1 MRFSRNR
8 LKLNFLFLTIFS
20 FVLFGS
26 YLFIQKVYSLQFIES
41 DHFQDQALSYRE
53 RVEVLEAKRG
63 TIYDKH
69 FNVLASSI
77 QSYNVAIR
85 PNEINDLGLIKI
97 LSPILGI
104 DENKILNEITEN
116 SRFFYLKRNVDFE
129 TGQKIKSWNYK
140 GVHLEQSNKRNV
152 YDESTSNLIGLVDP
166 DGNGIEGLELYFDNF
181 LQGQNGELRY
191 ESAPNGA
198 IIPQGEIKTIQPK
211 HGEDLV
217 LAIDSELQ
225 YLTENL
231 CNDAL
236 LDTGA
241 FKCSVV
247 FANSLTGE
255 VLISSETSSSD
266 NKYFDIDL
274 ISARANYEPGSALK
288 IFTIGSLIESDIV
301 DENNSYLVEDE
312 IEIIDGSCDDN
323 YEGFKGCF
331 KDFLKHEP
339 LNLTVEEIIERSSNV
354 GTIKIVNNSNIDNVE
369 EFLKKFG
376 FGSRTGVEL
385 SGESKGSFTEYNSC
399 KTCLSSLSIG
409 YSINTT
415 QYQMVKGYSIIAN
428 GGNDIQLSLLRNL
441 DQNVNDQNVNQ
452 KSIISNDL
460 SNRLKKL
467 LINVVEGDNGTGK
480 SLRMSGYVIGGKTGT
495 SRTYLEGIGY
505 SDKRFNT
512 SFTGFIETNEGPI
525 VGSVILWGA
534 LGSPISEYVTGG
546 STAAPIFKNI
556 VRNLVPEK

>member
-26 YLFIQKVYSLQFIES
+26 FLFIQKVYSLQFIES
-41 DHFQDQALSYRE
+41 EHFQDQALSYRE

-85 PNEINDLGLIKI
+85 PNEINDLGVIKV

-140 GVHLEQSNKRNV
+140 GIHLEQSNKRNI
-152 YDESTSNLIGLVDP
+152 YDESTANLIGLVDP
-166 DGNGIEGLELYFDNF
+166 DGNGIEGLELYFDNY

-236 LDTGA
+236 VDTGA

-255 VLISSETSSSD
+255 VLISSETSSLD
-266 NKYFDIDL
+266 NKYFNIDL
-274 ISARANYEPGSALK
+274 ISARAYYEPGSALK
-288 IFTIGSLIESDIV
+288 IFTIGSLIESDVV
-301 DENNSYLVEDE
+301 DENSSYLVEDE

-323 YEGFKGCF
+323 HEGFKGCF

-385 SGESKGSFTEYNSC
+385 SGESKGSFTEYNTC

-441 DQNVNDQNVNQ
+441 DQNVNQ

-505 SDKRFNT
+505 SDNRFNT

>member
-376 FGSRTGVEL
+376 FGSKTGVEL
-385 SGESKGSFTEYNSC
+385 SGESKGSFTEYNTC

-428 GGNDIQLSLLRNL
+428 GGKDIQLSLLRNL
-441 DQNVNDQNVNQ
+441 DQNVNQ

>member
-26 YLFIQKVYSLQFIES
+26 FLFIQKVYSLQFIES
-41 DHFQDQALSYRE
+41 EHFQDQALSYRE

-85 PNEINDLGLIKI
+85 PNEINDLGVIKV

-198 IIPQGEIKTIQPK
+198 IIPQGEIKTIQPQ

-225 YLTENL
+225 YLSENL

-301 DENNSYLVEDE
+301 YENNSYLVEDE

-323 YEGFKGCF
+323 YEGYKGCF

-428 GGNDIQLSLLRNL
+428 GGKDIQLSLLRNL
-441 DQNVNDQNVNQ
+441 DQNVNQ

-480 SLRMSGYVIGGKTGT
+480 SLRMNGYVIGGKTGT

-556 VRNLVPEK
+556 VRNLVPDK

>member
-26 YLFIQKVYSLQFIES
+26 FLFIQKVYSLQFIES

-85 PNEINDLGLIKI
+85 PNEINDLGLIKV

-236 LDTGA
+236 VDTGA

-385 SGESKGSFTEYNSC
+385 SGESKGSFTEYNTC

-428 GGNDIQLSLLRNL
+428 GGKDIQLSLLRNL
-441 DQNVNDQNVNQ
+441 DRNVNQ

-556 VRNLVPEK
+556 VRNLVPDK

>member
-1 MRFSRNR
+1 MRFNRNR
-8 LKLNFLFLTIFS
+8 LKLNILFLTIFS

-26 YLFIQKVYSLQFIES
+26 FLFIQKVYSLQFIES

-77 QSYNVAIR
+77 QSYNVAIK
-85 PNEINDLGLIKI
+85 PNEINDLGFIKV

-104 DENKILNEITEN
+104 DENKIINKITEN

-140 GVHLEQSNKRNV
+140 GIHLEQSNKRNI
-152 YDESTSNLIGLVDP
+152 YDESTANLIGLVDP
-166 DGNGIEGLELYFDNF
+166 DGNGIEGLELYFDNY

-236 LDTGA
+236 VDTGA

-255 VLISSETSSSD
+255 VLISSETSSLD

-274 ISARANYEPGSALK
+274 ISARAYYEPGSALK

-301 DENNSYLVEDE
+301 DENSSYLVEDE

-323 YEGFKGCF
+323 HEGFKGCF

-385 SGESKGSFTEYNSC
+385 SGESKGSFTEYNTC

-428 GGNDIQLSLLRNL
+428 GGKDIQLSLLRNL
-441 DQNVNDQNVNQ
+441 DQNVNQ

-556 VRNLVPEK
+556 VRNLVPDK

>member
-1 MRFSRNR
+1 MRFNRNR
-8 LKLNFLFLTIFS
+8 LKLNILFLTIFS

-26 YLFIQKVYSLQFIES
+26 FLFIQKVYSLQFIES

-77 QSYNVAIR
+77 QSYNVAIK
-85 PNEINDLGLIKI
+85 PNEINDLGFIKV

-104 DENKILNEITEN
+104 DENKIINKITEN
-116 SRFFYLKRNVDFE
+116 SSFFYLKRNVDYE

-140 GVHLEQSNKRNV
+140 GIHLEQSNKRNI
-152 YDESTSNLIGLVDP
+152 YDESTANLIGLVDP
-166 DGNGIEGLELYFDNF
+166 DGNGIEGLELYFDNY

-236 LDTGA
+236 VDTGA

-255 VLISSETSSSD
+255 VLISSETSSLD
-266 NKYFDIDL
+266 NKYFNIDL
-274 ISARANYEPGSALK
+274 ISARAYYEPGSALK

-301 DENNSYLVEDE
+301 DENSSYLVEDE

-323 YEGFKGCF
+323 HEGFKGCF

-376 FGSRTGVEL
+376 FGSKTGVEL
-385 SGESKGSFTEYNSC
+385 SGESKGSFTEYNTC

-441 DQNVNDQNVNQ
+441 DQNVNQ

-546 STAAPIFKNI
+546 STAAPIFKSI
-556 VRNLVPEK
+556 VRNLVPDK

>member
-1 MRFSRNR
+1 MRFNRNR
-8 LKLNFLFLTIFS
+8 LKLNILFLTIFS

-26 YLFIQKVYSLQFIES
+26 FLFIQKVYSLQFIES

-77 QSYNVAIR
+77 QSYNVAIK
-85 PNEINDLGLIKI
+85 PNEINDLGFIKV

-428 GGNDIQLSLLRNL
+428 GGKDIQLSLLRNL
-441 DQNVNDQNVNQ
+441 DQNVNQ

-546 STAAPIFKNI
+546 STAAPIFKSI
-556 VRNLVPEK
+556 VRNLVPDK

>member
-1 MRFSRNR
+1 MRFNRNR
-8 LKLNFLFLTIFS
+8 LKLNILFLTIFS

-26 YLFIQKVYSLQFIES
+26 FLFIQKVYSLQFIES

-77 QSYNVAIR
+77 QSYNVAIK
-85 PNEINDLGLIKI
+85 PNEINDLGFIKV

-104 DENKILNEITEN
+104 DENKIINKITEN
-116 SRFFYLKRNVDFE
+116 SSFFYLKRNVDFE

-140 GVHLEQSNKRNV
+140 GIHLEQSNKRNI
-152 YDESTSNLIGLVDP
+152 YDESTANLIGLVDP
-166 DGNGIEGLELYFDNF
+166 DGNGIEGLELYFDNY

-236 LDTGA
+236 VDTGA

-255 VLISSETSSSD
+255 VLISSETSSLD
-266 NKYFDIDL
+266 NKYFNIDL
-274 ISARANYEPGSALK
+274 ISARAYYEPGSALK

-301 DENNSYLVEDE
+301 DENSSYLVEDE

-323 YEGFKGCF
+323 HEGFKGCF

-376 FGSRTGVEL
+376 FGSKTGVEL
-385 SGESKGSFTEYNSC
+385 SGESKGSFTEYNTC

-428 GGNDIQLSLLRNL
+428 GGKDIQLSLLRNL
-441 DQNVNDQNVNQ
+441 DRNVNQ

-480 SLRMSGYVIGGKTGT
+480 SLRMSDYVIGGKTGT

-556 VRNLVPEK
+556 VRNLVPDK

>member
-26 YLFIQKVYSLQFIES
+26 FLFIQKVYSLQFIES

-85 PNEINDLGLIKI
+85 PNEINDLGLIKV

-236 LDTGA
+236 VDTGA

-255 VLISSETSSSD
+255 VLISSETSSLD

-428 GGNDIQLSLLRNL
+428 GGKDIQLSLLRNL
-441 DQNVNDQNVNQ
+441 DQNVNQ

-556 VRNLVPEK
+556 VRNLVPDK

>member
-1 MRFSRNR
+1 MRFNRNR
-8 LKLNFLFLTIFS
+8 LKLNILFLMIFS
-20 FVLFGS
+20 FVLVGS
-26 YLFIQKVYSLQFIES
+26 FLFIQKVYSLQFIES

-77 QSYNVAIR
+77 QSYNVAIK
-85 PNEINDLGLIKI
+85 PNEINDLDFIKV

-104 DENKILNEITEN
+104 DENKIINKITEN
-116 SRFFYLKRNVDFE
+116 SGFFYLKRNVDFE

-140 GVHLEQSNKRNV
+140 GIHLEQSNKRNI
-152 YDESTSNLIGLVDP
+152 YDESTANLIGLVDP
-166 DGNGIEGLELYFDNF
+166 DGNGIEGLELYFDNY

-236 LDTGA
+236 VDTGA

-255 VLISSETSSSD
+255 VLISSETSSLD
-266 NKYFDIDL
+266 NKYFNIDL
-274 ISARANYEPGSALK
+274 ISARAYYEPGSALK

-301 DENNSYLVEDE
+301 DENSSYLVEDK
-312 IEIIDGSCDDN
+312 IEIIDGSCEDN
-323 YEGFKGCF
+323 HEGFKGCF

-376 FGSRTGVEL
+376 FGSKTGVEL
-385 SGESKGSFTEYNSC
+385 SGESKGSFTEYNTC

-441 DQNVNDQNVNQ
+441 DQNINQ

-480 SLRMSGYVIGGKTGT
+480 SLRMSDYVIGGKTGT

-556 VRNLVPEK
+556 VRNLVPDK

>member
-85 PNEINDLGLIKI
+85 PNEINDLGLIKV

-104 DENKILNEITEN
+104 DENKILNEITGN

-198 IIPQGEIKTIQPK
+198 IIPQGKIKTIQPK

-385 SGESKGSFTEYNSC
+385 SGESKGSFTEYNTC

-441 DQNVNDQNVNQ
+441 DQNVNQ

-546 STAAPIFKNI
+546 STAAPIFKSI
-556 VRNLVPEK
+556 VRNLVPDK

>member
-8 LKLNFLFLTIFS
+8 LKLNFLFLAIFS

-26 YLFIQKVYSLQFIES
+26 FLFIQKVYSLQFIES

-85 PNEINDLGLIKI
+85 PNEISDLGFIKV

-236 LDTGA
+236 VDTGA

-301 DENNSYLVEDE
+301 DEKNSYLVEDE

-385 SGESKGSFTEYNSC
+385 SGESKGSFTEYNTC

-441 DQNVNDQNVNQ
+441 DQNVNQ

>member
-1 MRFSRNR
+1 MRFNRNR
-8 LKLNFLFLTIFS
+8 LKLNILFLTIFS

-26 YLFIQKVYSLQFIES
+26 FLFIQKVYSLQFIES

-77 QSYNVAIR
+77 QSYNVAIK
-85 PNEINDLGLIKI
+85 PNEINDLGFIKV

-104 DENKILNEITEN
+104 DENKIINKITEN
-116 SRFFYLKRNVDFE
+116 SSFFYLKRNVDFE

-140 GVHLEQSNKRNV
+140 GIHLEQSNKRNI
-152 YDESTSNLIGLVDP
+152 YDESTANLIGLVDP
-166 DGNGIEGLELYFDNF
+166 DGNGIEGLELYFDNY

-236 LDTGA
+236 VDTGA

-255 VLISSETSSSD
+255 VLISSETSSLD
-266 NKYFDIDL
+266 NKYFNIDL
-274 ISARANYEPGSALK
+274 ISARAYYEPGSALK

-301 DENNSYLVEDE
+301 DESSSYLVEDE

-323 YEGFKGCF
+323 HEGFKGCF

-385 SGESKGSFTEYNSC
+385 SGESKGSFTEYNTC

-428 GGNDIQLSLLRNL
+428 GGKDIQLSLLRNL
-441 DQNVNDQNVNQ
+441 DQNVNQ
-452 KSIISNDL
+452 KSIISIDL

-480 SLRMSGYVIGGKTGT
+480 SLRMSDYVIGGKTGT

>member
-26 YLFIQKVYSLQFIES
+26 FLFIQKVYSLQFIES

-85 PNEINDLGLIKI
+85 PNEINDLGLIKV

-198 IIPQGEIKTIQPK
+198 IIPQGEIKTIQPQ

-236 LDTGA
+236 VDTGA

-288 IFTIGSLIESDIV
+288 IFTIGSLIESDII

-385 SGESKGSFTEYNSC
+385 SGESKGSFTEYNTC

-428 GGNDIQLSLLRNL
+428 GGKDIQLSLLRNL
-441 DQNVNDQNVNQ
+441 EQNVNQ

-556 VRNLVPEK
+556 VRNLVPDK

>member
-1 MRFSRNR
+1 MRFNKNR
-8 LKLNFLFLTIFS
+8 LKLNILFLTIFS

-26 YLFIQKVYSLQFIES
+26 FLFIQKVYSLQFIES

-77 QSYNVAIR
+77 QSYNVAIK
-85 PNEINDLGLIKI
+85 PNEINDLGFIKV

-104 DENKILNEITEN
+104 DENKIINKITEN
-116 SRFFYLKRNVDFE
+116 SGFFYLKRNVDFE

-140 GVHLEQSNKRNV
+140 GIHLEQSNKRNI
-152 YDESTSNLIGLVDP
+152 YDESTANLIGLVDP
-166 DGNGIEGLELYFDNF
+166 DGNGIEGLELYFDNY

-236 LDTGA
+236 VDTGA

-255 VLISSETSSSD
+255 VLISSETSSLD
-266 NKYFDIDL
+266 NKYFNIDL
-274 ISARANYEPGSALK
+274 ISARAYYEPGSALK

-301 DENNSYLVEDE
+301 DESSSYLVEDE

-323 YEGFKGCF
+323 HEGFKGCF

-376 FGSRTGVEL
+376 FGSKTGVEL
-385 SGESKGSFTEYNSC
+385 SGESKGSFTEYNTC

-441 DQNVNDQNVNQ
+441 DQNVNQ

-556 VRNLVPEK
+556 VRNLVPDK

>member
-26 YLFIQKVYSLQFIES
+26 FLFIQKVYSLQFIES

-85 PNEINDLGLIKI
+85 PNEINDLGLIKV

-255 VLISSETSSSD
+255 VLISSETSSLD

-385 SGESKGSFTEYNSC
+385 SGESKGSFTEYNTC

-441 DQNVNDQNVNQ
+441 DQNVNQ

-556 VRNLVPEK
+556 VRNLVPDK

>member
-85 PNEINDLGLIKI
+85 PNEINDLGFIKV

-312 IEIIDGSCDDN
+312 IEVIDGSCDDN

-385 SGESKGSFTEYNSC
+385 SGESKGSFTEYNTC

-441 DQNVNDQNVNQ
+441 DQNVNQ

-546 STAAPIFKNI
+546 STAAPIFKSI
-556 VRNLVPEK
+556 VRNLVPDK

>member
-1 MRFSRNR
+1 MRFNRNR
-8 LKLNFLFLTIFS
+8 LKLNILFLTIFS

-26 YLFIQKVYSLQFIES
+26 FLFIQKVYSLQFIES

-77 QSYNVAIR
+77 QSYNVAIK
-85 PNEINDLGLIKI
+85 PNEINDLGFIKV

-104 DENKILNEITEN
+104 DENKIINKITEN
-116 SRFFYLKRNVDFE
+116 SSFFYLKRNVDYE

-140 GVHLEQSNKRNV
+140 GIHLEQSNKRNI
-152 YDESTSNLIGLVDP
+152 YDESTANLIGLVDP
-166 DGNGIEGLELYFDNF
+166 DGNGIEGLELYFDNY

-236 LDTGA
+236 VDTGA

-255 VLISSETSSSD
+255 VLISSETSSLD
-266 NKYFDIDL
+266 NKYFNIDL
-274 ISARANYEPGSALK
+274 ISARAYYEPGSALK

-301 DENNSYLVEDE
+301 DENSSYLVEDK
-312 IEIIDGSCDDN
+312 IEIIDGSCEDN
-323 YEGFKGCF
+323 HEGFKGCF

-385 SGESKGSFTEYNSC
+385 SGESKGSFTEYNTC

-441 DQNVNDQNVNQ
+441 DQNVNQ

-556 VRNLVPEK
+556 VRNLVPDK

>member
-26 YLFIQKVYSLQFIES
+26 FLFIQKVYSLQFIES

-85 PNEINDLGLIKI
+85 PNEINDLGFIKV

-236 LDTGA
+236 VDTGA

-255 VLISSETSSSD
+255 VLISSETSSLD

-385 SGESKGSFTEYNSC
+385 SGESKGSFTEYNTC

-441 DQNVNDQNVNQ
+441 DQNVNQ

-556 VRNLVPEK
+556 VRNLVPDK

>member
-152 YDESTSNLIGLVDP
+152 YDGSTSNLIGLVDP

-385 SGESKGSFTEYNSC
+385 SGESKGSFTEYNTC

-428 GGNDIQLSLLRNL
+428 GGKDIQLSLLRNL
-441 DQNVNDQNVNQ
+441 DRNVNQ
-452 KSIISNDL
+452 KSIISIDL

-480 SLRMSGYVIGGKTGT
+480 SLRMSDYVIGGKTGT

>member
-441 DQNVNDQNVNQ
+441 DQNVNQ

-480 SLRMSGYVIGGKTGT
+480 SLRMSDYVIGGKTGT

-556 VRNLVPEK
+556 VRNLVPDK

>member
-85 PNEINDLGLIKI
+85 PNEINDLGVIKV

-385 SGESKGSFTEYNSC
+385 SGESKGSFTEYNTC

-441 DQNVNDQNVNQ
+441 DQNVNQ

-556 VRNLVPEK
+556 VRNLVPDK

>member
-1 MRFSRNR
+1 MRFNRNR
-8 LKLNFLFLTIFS
+8 LKLNILFLTIFS

-26 YLFIQKVYSLQFIES
+26 FLFIQKVYSLQFIES

-77 QSYNVAIR
+77 QSYNVAIK
-85 PNEINDLGLIKI
+85 PNEINDLGFIKV

-104 DENKILNEITEN
+104 DENKIINKITEN
-116 SRFFYLKRNVDFE
+116 SSFFYLKRNVDFE

-140 GVHLEQSNKRNV
+140 GIHLEQSNKRNI
-152 YDESTSNLIGLVDP
+152 YDESTANLIGLVDP
-166 DGNGIEGLELYFDNF
+166 DGNGIEGLELYFDNY

-236 LDTGA
+236 VDTGA

-255 VLISSETSSSD
+255 VLISSETSSLD
-266 NKYFDIDL
+266 NKYFNIDL
-274 ISARANYEPGSALK
+274 ISARAYYEPGSALK

-301 DENNSYLVEDE
+301 DENSSYLVEDE

-323 YEGFKGCF
+323 HEGFKGCF

-376 FGSRTGVEL
+376 FGSKTGVEL
-385 SGESKGSFTEYNSC
+385 SGESKGSFTEYNTC

-428 GGNDIQLSLLRNL
+428 GGKDIQLSLLRNL
-441 DQNVNDQNVNQ
+441 DQNVNQ

-556 VRNLVPEK
+556 VRNLVPDK

>member
-1 MRFSRNR
+1 MRFNRNR
-8 LKLNFLFLTIFS
+8 LKLNFLFLTIFT
-20 FVLFGS
+20 FLLFGS
-26 YLFIQKVYSLQFIES
+26 FLFIQKIYSLQFIES
-41 DHFQDQALSYRE
+41 DYFQDQALSYRE
-53 RVEVLEAKRG
+53 RVEILEAKRG

-77 QSYNVAIR
+77 QSYNVAIK
-85 PNEINDLGLIKI
+85 PSEINDLGFIKV

-104 DENKILNEITEN
+104 DEKKILNKITEN
-116 SRFFYLKRNVDFE
+116 SNFFYLKRNVDFQ

-166 DGNGIEGLELYFDNF
+166 DGNGIEGLELYFDNY
-181 LQGQNGELRY
+181 LKGQNGELRY

-231 CNDAL
+231 CNNAL
-236 LDTGA
+236 IDTGA

-255 VLISSETSSSD
+255 VLISSETSSLD
-266 NKYFDIDL
+266 NKYFNIDL
-274 ISARANYEPGSALK
+274 ISARAYYEPGSALK
-288 IFTIGSLIESDIV
+288 IFTIGSLLESGIV
-301 DENNSYLVEDE
+301 NEKKTYLVEDK

-339 LNLTVEEIIERSSNV
+339 LNLSVEEIIERSSNV
-354 GTIKIVNNSNIDNVE
+354 GTIKIVNKSNIEVIE

-385 SGESKGSFTEYNSC
+385 SGESRGTFTEYNTC

-428 GGNDIQLSLLRNL
+428 GGKDIQLTLLRNL
-441 DQNVNDQNVNQ
+441 EQNENQ
-452 KSIISNDL
+452 KSIISHDL

-534 LGSPISEYVTGG
+534 IGSPISEYVTGG

-556 VRNLVPEK
+556 VRNLVPDK

>member
-1 MRFSRNR
+1 MRFNRNR

-26 YLFIQKVYSLQFIES
+26 FLFIQKVYSLQFIES

-77 QSYNVAIR
+77 QSYNVAIK
-85 PNEINDLGLIKI
+85 PNEINDLGFIKV

-104 DENKILNEITEN
+104 DENKIINKITEN
-116 SRFFYLKRNVDFE
+116 SSFFYLKRNVDFE

-140 GVHLEQSNKRNV
+140 GIHLEQSNKRNI
-152 YDESTSNLIGLVDP
+152 YDESTANLIGLVDP
-166 DGNGIEGLELYFDNF
+166 DGNGIEGLELYFDNY

-236 LDTGA
+236 VDTGA

-255 VLISSETSSSD
+255 VLISSETSSLN
-266 NKYFDIDL
+266 NKYFNIDL
-274 ISARANYEPGSALK
+274 ISARAYYEPGSALK

-301 DENNSYLVEDE
+301 DENSSYLVEDE

-323 YEGFKGCF
+323 HEGFKGCF

-354 GTIKIVNNSNIDNVE
+354 GAIKIVNNSNIDNVE

-385 SGESKGSFTEYNSC
+385 SGESKGSFTEYNTC

-441 DQNVNDQNVNQ
+441 DQNVNQ
-452 KSIISNDL
+452 KSIISNNL

-480 SLRMSGYVIGGKTGT
+480 SLRMSDYVIGGKTGT

>member
-1 MRFSRNR
+1 MRFNRNR

-26 YLFIQKVYSLQFIES
+26 FLFIQKIYSLQFIES

-77 QSYNVAIR
+77 QSYNVAIK
-85 PNEINDLGLIKI
+85 PNEINDLGFIKV

-104 DENKILNEITEN
+104 DENKIINKITEN
-116 SRFFYLKRNVDFE
+116 SSFFYLKRNVDFE

-140 GVHLEQSNKRNV
+140 GIHLEQSNKRNI
-152 YDESTSNLIGLVDP
+152 YDESTANLIGLVDP
-166 DGNGIEGLELYFDNF
+166 DGNGIEGLELYFDNY

-236 LDTGA
+236 VDTGA

-255 VLISSETSSSD
+255 VLISSETSSLD
-266 NKYFDIDL
+266 NKYFNIDL
-274 ISARANYEPGSALK
+274 ISARAYYEPGSALK

-301 DENNSYLVEDE
+301 DENSSYLVEDE

-323 YEGFKGCF
+323 HEGFKGCF

-385 SGESKGSFTEYNSC
+385 SGESKGSFTEYNTC

-428 GGNDIQLSLLRNL
+428 GGKDIQLSLLRNL
-441 DQNVNDQNVNQ
+441 DQNVNQ
-452 KSIISNDL
+452 KSIISIDL

-480 SLRMSGYVIGGKTGT
+480 SLRMSDYVIGGKTGT

-556 VRNLVPEK
+556 VRNLVPDK

>member
-376 FGSRTGVEL
+376 FGSKTGVEL
-385 SGESKGSFTEYNSC
+385 SGESKGSFTEYNTC

-441 DQNVNDQNVNQ
+441 DQNVNQ

-512 SFTGFIETNEGPI
+512 SFTGFIETIEGPI

-546 STAAPIFKNI
+546 STAAPIFKSS
-556 VRNLVPEK
+556 VRNLVPDK

>member
-85 PNEINDLGLIKI
+85 PNEINDLGLIKV

-255 VLISSETSSSD
+255 VLISSETSSLD

-376 FGSRTGVEL
+376 FGSKTGVEL
-385 SGESKGSFTEYNSC
+385 SGESKGSFTEYNTC

-441 DQNVNDQNVNQ
+441 DQNVNQ

-556 VRNLVPEK
+556 VRNLVPDK

>member
-1 MRFSRNR
+1 MRFNRNR
-8 LKLNFLFLTIFS
+8 LKLNFLFLTIFT
-20 FVLFGS
+20 FLLFGS
-26 YLFIQKVYSLQFIES
+26 FLFIQKIYSLQFIES
-41 DHFQDQALSYRE
+41 DYFQDQALSYRE
-53 RVEVLEAKRG
+53 RVEILEAKRG

-77 QSYNVAIR
+77 QSYNVAIK
-85 PNEINDLGLIKI
+85 PSEINDLGFIKV

-104 DENKILNEITEN
+104 DEKKILNKITEN
-116 SRFFYLKRNVDFE
+116 SNFFYLKRNVDFQ

-166 DGNGIEGLELYFDNF
+166 DGNGIEGLELYFDNY
-181 LQGQNGELRY
+181 LKGQNGELRY

-231 CNDAL
+231 CNNAL
-236 LDTGA
+236 IDTGA

-255 VLISSETSSSD
+255 VLISSETSSLD
-266 NKYFDIDL
+266 NKYFNIDL
-274 ISARANYEPGSALK
+274 ISARAYYEPGSALK
-288 IFTIGSLIESDIV
+288 IFTIGSLLESDIV
-301 DENNSYLVEDE
+301 NEKKTYLVEDK

-339 LNLTVEEIIERSSNV
+339 LNLSVEEIIERSSNV
-354 GTIKIVNNSNIDNVE
+354 GTIKIVNESNIDAIE

-385 SGESKGSFTEYNSC
+385 SGESRGTFTEYNTC

-428 GGNDIQLSLLRNL
+428 GGKDIQLTLLRNL
-441 DQNVNDQNVNQ
+441 EQNENQ

-480 SLRMSGYVIGGKTGT
+480 SLRMNGYVIGGKTGT

-534 LGSPISEYVTGG
+534 IGSPISEYVTGG

-556 VRNLVPEK
+556 VRNLVPDK

>member
-1 MRFSRNR
+1 MRFSRYR

-26 YLFIQKVYSLQFIES
+26 FLFIQKVYSLQFIES
-41 DHFQDQALSYRE
+41 EHFQDQALSYRE

-85 PNEINDLGLIKI
+85 PNEINDLGVIKV

-181 LQGQNGELRY
+181 LQGENGELRY

-236 LDTGA
+236 VDTGA

-255 VLISSETSSSD
+255 VLISSETSSLD

-376 FGSRTGVEL
+376 FGSKTGVEL
-385 SGESKGSFTEYNSC
+385 SGESKGSFTEYNTC

-441 DQNVNDQNVNQ
+441 DQNVNQ
-452 KSIISNDL
+452 KLIISNDL
-460 SNRLKKL
+460 SNTLKKL

-480 SLRMSGYVIGGKTGT
+480 SLRMNGYVIGGKTGT

-505 SDKRFNT
+505 SDNRFNT

-556 VRNLVPEK
+556 VRNLVPDK

>member
-1 MRFSRNR
+1 MRFNRNR

-26 YLFIQKVYSLQFIES
+26 FLFIQKVYSLQFIES

-77 QSYNVAIR
+77 QSYNVAIK
-85 PNEINDLGLIKI
+85 PNEINDLGFIKV

-104 DENKILNEITEN
+104 DENKIINKITEN

-140 GVHLEQSNKRNV
+140 GIHLEQSNKRIV
-152 YDESTSNLIGLVDP
+152 YDDSTSNLIGLVDP
-166 DGNGIEGLELYFDNF
+166 DGNGIEGLELYFDNY

-236 LDTGA
+236 VDTGA

-255 VLISSETSSSD
+255 VLISSETSSLD
-266 NKYFDIDL
+266 NKYFNIDL
-274 ISARANYEPGSALK
+274 ISARAYYEPGSALK

-301 DENNSYLVEDE
+301 DENSSYLVEDE

-323 YEGFKGCF
+323 HEGFKGCF

-385 SGESKGSFTEYNSC
+385 SGESKGSFTEYNTC

-428 GGNDIQLSLLRNL
+428 GGKDIQLSLLRNL
-441 DQNVNDQNVNQ
+441 DQNVNQ

-556 VRNLVPEK
+556 VRNLVPDK

>member
-1 MRFSRNR
+1 MRFSKNR

-26 YLFIQKVYSLQFIES
+26 FLFIQKVYSLQFIES
-41 DHFQDQALSYRE
+41 EHFQDQALSYRE

-85 PNEINDLGLIKI
+85 PNEINDLGLIKV

-236 LDTGA
+236 VDTGA

-323 YEGFKGCF
+323 YEGYKGCF

-428 GGNDIQLSLLRNL
+428 GGKDIQLSLLRNL
-441 DQNVNDQNVNQ
+441 DQNVNQ

-556 VRNLVPEK
+556 VRNLVPDK

>member
-1 MRFSRNR
+1 MRFNRNR
-8 LKLNFLFLTIFS
+8 LKLNILFLTIFS

-26 YLFIQKVYSLQFIES
+26 FLFIQKVYSLQFIES

-77 QSYNVAIR
+77 QSYNVAIK
-85 PNEINDLGLIKI
+85 PNEINDLGFIKV

-104 DENKILNEITEN
+104 DENKIINKITEN
-116 SRFFYLKRNVDFE
+116 SSFFYLKRNVDFE

-140 GVHLEQSNKRNV
+140 GIHLEQSNKRNI
-152 YDESTSNLIGLVDP
+152 YDESTANLIGLVDP
-166 DGNGIEGLELYFDNF
+166 DGNGIEGLELYFDNY

-236 LDTGA
+236 VDTGA

-255 VLISSETSSSD
+255 VLISSETSSLD
-266 NKYFDIDL
+266 NKYFNIDL
-274 ISARANYEPGSALK
+274 ISARAYYEPGSALK

-301 DENNSYLVEDE
+301 DENSSYLVEDE

-323 YEGFKGCF
+323 HEGFKGCF

-441 DQNVNDQNVNQ
+441 DQNVNQ

-505 SDKRFNT
+505 SDNRFNT

-556 VRNLVPEK
+556 VRNLVPDK

>member
-1 MRFSRNR
+1 MRFNRNR
-8 LKLNFLFLTIFS
+8 LKLNILFLTIFS

-26 YLFIQKVYSLQFIES
+26 FLFIQKVYSLQFIES

-77 QSYNVAIR
+77 QSYNVAIK
-85 PNEINDLGLIKI
+85 PNEINDLGFIKV

-104 DENKILNEITEN
+104 DENKIINKITEN
-116 SRFFYLKRNVDFE
+116 SGFFYLKRNVDFE

-140 GVHLEQSNKRNV
+140 GIHLEQSNKRNI
-152 YDESTSNLIGLVDP
+152 YDESTANLIGLVDP
-166 DGNGIEGLELYFDNF
+166 DGNGIEGLELYFDNY

-236 LDTGA
+236 VDTGA

-255 VLISSETSSSD
+255 VLISSETSSFD
-266 NKYFDIDL
+266 NKYFNIDL
-274 ISARANYEPGSALK
+274 ISARAYYEPGSALK

-301 DENNSYLVEDE
+301 DESSSYLVEDE

-323 YEGFKGCF
+323 HEGFKGCF

-385 SGESKGSFTEYNSC
+385 SGESKGSFTEYNTC

-428 GGNDIQLSLLRNL
+428 GGKDIQISLLRNL
-441 DQNVNDQNVNQ
+441 DQNVNQ

-556 VRNLVPEK
+556 VRNLVPDK

>member
-26 YLFIQKVYSLQFIES
+26 FLFIQKVYSLQFIES

-85 PNEINDLGLIKI
+85 PNEINDLGVIKV

-323 YEGFKGCF
+323 YEGYKGCF

-385 SGESKGSFTEYNSC
+385 SGESKGSFTEYNTC

-428 GGNDIQLSLLRNL
+428 GGKDIQLSLLRNL
-441 DQNVNDQNVNQ
+441 EQNVNQ

>member
-1 MRFSRNR
+1 MRFNRNR
-8 LKLNFLFLTIFS
+8 LKLNILFLTIFS

-26 YLFIQKVYSLQFIES
+26 FLFIQKVYSLQFIES

-77 QSYNVAIR
+77 QSYNVAIK
-85 PNEINDLGLIKI
+85 PNEINDLGFIKV

-104 DENKILNEITEN
+104 DENKIINKITEN
-116 SRFFYLKRNVDFE
+116 SGFFYLKRNVDFE

-140 GVHLEQSNKRNV
+140 GIHLEQSNKRNI
-152 YDESTSNLIGLVDP
+152 YDESTANLIGLVDP
-166 DGNGIEGLELYFDNF
+166 DGNGIEGLELYFDNY

-236 LDTGA
+236 VDTGA

-255 VLISSETSSSD
+255 VLISSETSSLD
-266 NKYFDIDL
+266 NKYFNIDL
-274 ISARANYEPGSALK
+274 ISARAYYEPGSALK

-301 DENNSYLVEDE
+301 DENSSYLVEDE

-323 YEGFKGCF
+323 HEGFKGCF

-385 SGESKGSFTEYNSC
+385 SGESKGSFTEYNTC

-428 GGNDIQLSLLRNL
+428 GGKDIQLSLLRNL
-441 DQNVNDQNVNQ
+441 DRNVNQ

-480 SLRMSGYVIGGKTGT
+480 SLRMSDYVIGGKTGT

-556 VRNLVPEK
+556 VRNLVPDK

>member
-1 MRFSRNR
+1 MRFNRNR
-8 LKLNFLFLTIFS
+8 LKLNFLFITIFS

-26 YLFIQKVYSLQFIES
+26 FLFIQKIYSLQFIES

-77 QSYNVAIR
+77 QSYNVAIK
-85 PNEINDLGLIKI
+85 PNEINDLGFIKV

-140 GVHLEQSNKRNV
+140 GIHLEQSNKRNI
-152 YDESTSNLIGLVDP
+152 YDESTANLIGLVDP
-166 DGNGIEGLELYFDNF
+166 DGNGIEGLELYFDNY

-236 LDTGA
+236 VDTGA

-255 VLISSETSSSD
+255 VLISSETSSLD
-266 NKYFDIDL
+266 NKYFNIDL
-274 ISARANYEPGSALK
+274 ISARAYYEPGSALK

-301 DENNSYLVEDE
+301 DENSSYLVEDE

-323 YEGFKGCF
+323 HEGFKGCF
-331 KDFLKHEP
+331 KDFLKHKP

-385 SGESKGSFTEYNSC
+385 SGESKGSFTEYNTC

-428 GGNDIQLSLLRNL
+428 GGKDIQLSLLRNL
-441 DQNVNDQNVNQ
+441 DQNVNQ

-556 VRNLVPEK
+556 VRNLVPDK

>member
-8 LKLNFLFLTIFS
+8 LKLNFLFLSIFS
-20 FVLFGS
+20 FVSFGS
-26 YLFIQKVYSLQFIES
+26 FLFIQKVYSLQFIES

-152 YDESTSNLIGLVDP
+152 YYESTSNLIGLVDP

-376 FGSRTGVEL
+376 FGSKTGVEL
-385 SGESKGSFTEYNSC
+385 SGESKGSFTEYNTC

-441 DQNVNDQNVNQ
+441 DQNVNQ

-556 VRNLVPEK
+556 VRNLVPDK

>member
-1 MRFSRNR
+1 MRFNRNR
-8 LKLNFLFLTIFS
+8 LKLNFLFLTIFT
-20 FVLFGS
+20 FLLFGS
-26 YLFIQKVYSLQFIES
+26 FLFIQKIYSLQFIES
-41 DHFQDQALSYRE
+41 DYFQDQALSYRE
-53 RVEVLEAKRG
+53 RVEILEAKRG

-77 QSYNVAIR
+77 QSYNVAIK
-85 PNEINDLGLIKI
+85 PSEINDLGFIKV

-104 DENKILNEITEN
+104 DEKKILNKITEN
-116 SRFFYLKRNVDFE
+116 SNFFYLKRNVDFQ

-166 DGNGIEGLELYFDNF
+166 DGNGIEGLELYFDNY
-181 LQGQNGELRY
+181 LKGQNGELRY

-231 CNDAL
+231 CNNAL
-236 LDTGA
+236 IDTGA

-255 VLISSETSSSD
+255 VLISSETSSLD
-266 NKYFDIDL
+266 NKYFNIDL
-274 ISARANYEPGSALK
+274 ISARAYYEPGSALK
-288 IFTIGSLIESDIV
+288 IFTIGSLLESDIV
-301 DENNSYLVEDE
+301 NEKKTYLVEDK

-339 LNLTVEEIIERSSNV
+339 LNLSVKEIIERSSNV
-354 GTIKIVNNSNIDNVE
+354 GTIKIVNKSSIDVVE

-385 SGESKGSFTEYNSC
+385 SGESKGTFTEYNTC

-428 GGNDIQLSLLRNL
+428 GGKDIQLTLLRNL
-441 DQNVNDQNVNQ
+441 EQNKNQ

-534 LGSPISEYVTGG
+534 IGSPISEYVTGG

-556 VRNLVPEK
+556 VRNLVPDK

>member
-26 YLFIQKVYSLQFIES
+26 FLFIQKVYSLQFIES

-85 PNEINDLGLIKI
+85 PNEINDLGLIKV

-236 LDTGA
+236 VDTGA

-255 VLISSETSSSD
+255 VLISSETSSLD

-354 GTIKIVNNSNIDNVE
+354 GTIKIVNKSNIDNVE

-385 SGESKGSFTEYNSC
+385 SGESKGSFTEYNTC

-428 GGNDIQLSLLRNL
+428 GGKDIQLSLLRNL
-441 DQNVNDQNVNQ
+441 DQNVNQ

-556 VRNLVPEK
+556 VRNLVPDK